1 MEIVIDTW
9 AVRLLVRGVEV
20 PTTAL
25 EFRLLE
31 YMARHRGQVFTRDLL
46 LDAVW
51 GELRFINP
59 RSVDACVRR
68 VRGKIEPDI
77 SNPTYLKTVRGVG
90 YRFDGGAVWPV
101 SANNCN
107 CALCAPSNA
116 RATAPALPK
125 LLQREITS

>member
-31 YMARHRGQVFTRDLL
+31 YMARHRGHVFTRDFL

-59 RSVDACVRR
+59 RSVDVCIRR

-77 SNPTYLKTVRGVG
+77 SSPTYLKTVRGVG
-90 YRFDGGAVWPV
+90 YRFDGVVVWPA
-101 SANNCN
+101 SAKKCN
-107 CALCAPSNA
+107 CALCAPSTA
-116 RATAPALPK
+116 RATAPEPAK
-125 LLQREITS
+125 VASA